1 MKKWK
6 QFTFHEDGAHGW
18 LEVSYK
24 DVTDLNIQNEISEFS
39 YINRTTEK
47 IYLEEDCDYTLFI
60 NAFKHKYG
68 YKPIEVNGKWYE
80 ESPIRKLPGYTSWQ
94 FNLYWNPL
102 KGKDLSEY
110 LDNQVKINRGEL

>member
-1 MKKWK
+1 MKK
-6 QFTFHEDGAHGW
+6 QFTFHEDGCHGW

-39 YINRTTEK
+39 YINRFLEK

-60 NAFKHKYG
+60 NAFKNKYG
-68 YKPIEVNGKWYE
+68 YKPLEVNGKYFE
-80 ESPIRKLPGYTSWQ
+80 VSPIRDLPRYIGWQ

-102 KGKDLSEY
+102 EGKELKDYLNSE
-110 LDNQVKINRGEL
+110 VKNGK

>member
-1 MKKWK
+1 MKK
-6 QFTFHEDGAHGW
+6 QFSFHEDGSHGW

-24 DVTDLNIQNEISEFS
+24 DITDLNIQNEISEFS

-68 YKPIEVNGKWYE
+68 YKPIENHGKYFE
-80 ESPIRKLPGYTSWQ
+80 VSPIRDLPRYIGWQ

-102 KGKDLSEY
+102 EGKELRDYLNSE
-110 LDNQVKINRGEL
+110 V